1 MEFSLCRGGGAFM
14 VRVDSGMELYEGP
27 LPTDTKLTFK
37 IDRTNHRATHGPC
50 RPEHLPTKPLNA
62 QNGLALHWSDL
73 TPAQQDAEEKALAE
87 ARTRRDR
94 TVRDRRAVTKTHD
107 GEEFVESLNQ
117 IGNLRGRR
125 RFSQDEDLAAALE
138 LSKNENYSRDLIL
151 KEKEDAR
158 QLREAIQISKDDKLF
173 HIQEE
178 EESLRTAMMESM
190 NACKVAESDLILKE
204 KEDARQL
211 REAIQISKDDK
222 LFHIQEEE
230 ESLRIVMM
238 ESMNACKVSENK
250 KKVEDNELLMI
261 LALSQNDTVMYEDLS
276 QDSYE
281 TMLREAVEE
290 SEQLEKDNFAK
301 DDKENKQTMLREAVE
316 ESEQLEKDNF
326 AKDDKENKQ
335 TMLREAV
342 EESERLEKNNF
353 AKDDKENKQKK
364 RASNLRKRIWKK
376 MRRRISYWWR

>member
-1 MEFSLCRGGGAFM
+1 MSRNEDKLPDP
-14 VRVDSGMELYEGP
+14 VEP
-27 LPTDTKLTFK
+27 LPTDTHVTFK
-37 IDRTNHRATHGPC
+37 IDHTNHRATHGPQ
-50 RPEHLPTKPLNA
+50 HLSTKPLNA
-62 QNGLALHWSDL
+62 QNGLAVHWSDL
-73 TPAQQDAEEKALAE
+73 TPDQQDAKEKALAE
-87 ARTRRDR
+87 ARTRPAS
-94 TVRDRRAVTKTHD
+94 TVRDHRAVTKTHD
-107 GEEFVESLNQ
+107 EEELVNILSQ
-117 IGNLRGRR
+117 IGNLGGSRR
-125 RFSQDEDLAAALE
+125 CSQDEDFAASLE
-138 LSKNENYSRDLIL
+138 LIKNENYSRDLIL

-158 QLREAIQISKDDKLF
+158 QLRETIQISKDDELF

-230 ESLRIVMM
+230 ESLRTAMM

-250 KKVEDNELLMI
+250 KKVEDNEFLMI

-276 QDSYE
+276 KDSYE
-281 TMLREAVEE
+281 TMLREV
-290 SEQLEKDNFAK
+290 
-301 DDKENKQTMLREAVE
+301 VE

-342 EESERLEKNNF
+342 EESERLEKDNF
-353 AKDDKENKQKK
+353 AKDDKENKQTMLREAVEESEQLEKENFEKDDKENKQKK

-376 MRRRISYWWR
+376 MRRISYWWR

>member
-1 MEFSLCRGGGAFM
+1 MSRNEDKLPDPVESLDLHNYQRDRAIAKVTIFLSKIASSTLTTNCGHRGVWVCIVTGSGSHSPNGPQLRDAVKALLIKREMEFSLCRGGGAFM

-37 IDRTNHRATHGPC
+37 IDCTNHRATHGPC

-107 GEEFVESLNQ
+107 EEEFVESLNQ

-125 RFSQDEDLAAALE
+125 RCSQDEDLAAALE

-158 QLREAIQISKDDKLF
+158 QLREAIQISKDDELF

-178 EESLRTAMMESM
+178 EESLRFAMIESM
-190 NACKVAESDLILKE
+190 NACKVT
-204 KEDARQL
+204 
-211 REAIQISKDDK
+211 
-222 LFHIQEEE
+222 
-230 ESLRIVMM
+230 
-238 ESMNACKVSENK
+238 ENK
-250 KKVEDNELLMI
+250 KTVEDNELQLI

-281 TMLREAVEE
+281 TMLRKAKEE
-290 SEQLEKDNFAK
+290 SEQLQKENFAK
-301 DDKENKQTMLREAVE
+301 DEKENKLLLEMLGY
-316 ESEQLEKDNF
+316 
-326 AKDDKENKQ
+326 
-335 TMLREAV
+335 T
-342 EESERLEKNNF
+342 
-353 AKDDKENKQKK
+353 
-364 RASNLRKRIWKK
+364 
-376 MRRRISYWWR
+376 

>member
-1 MEFSLCRGGGAFM
+1 MSRNEDKLPDP
-14 VRVDSGMELYEGP
+14 VEP
-27 LPTDTKLTFK
+27 LLTDTKHVTFK
-37 IDRTNHRATHGPC
+37 IDHTNHRATHGPQ
-50 RPEHLPTKPLNA
+50 HLSTKPLNA

-158 QLREAIQISKDDKLF
+158 QLREAIQISKDDELF

-178 EESLRTAMMESM
+178 EESLRFAMMESM
-190 NACKVAESDLILKE
+190 NACKVT
-204 KEDARQL
+204 
-211 REAIQISKDDK
+211 
-222 LFHIQEEE
+222 
-230 ESLRIVMM
+230 
-238 ESMNACKVSENK
+238 ENK
-250 KKVEDNELLMI
+250 KKVEDNELQLI

-281 TMLREAVEE
+281 TMLRKAKEE
-290 SEQLEKDNFAK
+290 SEQLQKENFAK
-301 DDKENKQTMLREAVE
+301 DEKENKLLLEML
-316 ESEQLEKDNF
+316 DY
-326 AKDDKENKQ
+326 
-335 TMLREAV
+335 T
-342 EESERLEKNNF
+342 
-353 AKDDKENKQKK
+353 
-364 RASNLRKRIWKK
+364 
-376 MRRRISYWWR
+376 